1 MNRKR
6 DESEEKEGEG
16 GEIKTF
22 QKSRKIQRSPV
33 KAEKEEDNLGL
44 ILQEIRALRLE
55 GRKDRKE
62 LKGAVKEMRKEIGEM
77 KEEMRIEEGKE
88 GDEGKGRK
96 VRGKEG

>member
-16 GEIKTF
+16 REIKTF

-62 LKGAVKEMRKEIGEM
+62 LKGAVKEMRTEIGEM

-88 GDEGKGRK
+88 GDKGKGRK